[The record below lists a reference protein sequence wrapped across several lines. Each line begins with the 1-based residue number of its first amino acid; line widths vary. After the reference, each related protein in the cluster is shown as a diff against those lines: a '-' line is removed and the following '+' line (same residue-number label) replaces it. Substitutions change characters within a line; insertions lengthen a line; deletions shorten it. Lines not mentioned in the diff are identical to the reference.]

1 MSVIHGQRPL
11 ATGMDTAAQAIRTA
25 QDRFAVASAQVARQS
40 AAASAP
46 PGTKE
51 KRETSHLAPPP
62 PNPGPPGGANPSDL
76 AEAMVN
82 QNLAAHELTAN
93 VKTLQ
98 AFDEM
103 LAELSRLKST
113 PDDKSSE

>member
-1 MSVIHGQRPL
+1 MDS
-11 ATGMDTAAQAIRTA
+11 ATQAIRTA

-40 AAASAP
+40 ATSSDP

-51 KRETSHLAPPP
+51 KRETSPLAQTP
-62 PNPGPPGGANPSDL
+62 PNPGPPGGAEPSDL
-76 AEAMVN
+76 AEAMVK

-98 AFDEM
+98 AFDAM
-103 LAELSRLKST
+103 LEELTRLKAT
-113 PDDKSSE
+113 TQNAVK

>member
-11 ATGMDTAAQAIRTA
+11 ATGMDTATQAIRRA
-25 QDRFAVASAQVARQS
+25 QDRFAVASAEIARQS
-40 AAASAP
+40 ATSSDPPAA
-46 PGTKE
+46 KE
-51 KRETSHLAPPP
+51 KRETSPLAQTP
-62 PNPGPPGGANPSDL
+62 PNPGPPGGAEPSDL

-98 AFDEM
+98 AFDAM
-103 LAELSRLKST
+103 LEELSRLKS
-113 PDDKSSE
+113 PPVERSSK

>member
-1 MSVIHGQRPL
+1 
-11 ATGMDTAAQAIRTA
+11 MDTAIQAIRNA
-25 QDRFAVASAQVARQS
+25 QERFAGASAQVARQG
-40 AAASAP
+40 AAASDP

-51 KRETSHLAPPP
+51 KRETSPLAQTP

-98 AFDEM
+98 AFDAM
-103 LAELSRLKST
+103 LEELSRLKAT
-113 PDDKSSE
+113 TDEASE